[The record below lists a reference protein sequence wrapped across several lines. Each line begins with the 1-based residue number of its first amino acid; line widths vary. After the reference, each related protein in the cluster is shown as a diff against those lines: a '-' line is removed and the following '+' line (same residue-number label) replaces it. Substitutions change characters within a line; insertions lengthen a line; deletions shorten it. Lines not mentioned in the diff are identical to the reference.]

1 MSATIIPFPLP
12 LTPPLPTI
20 EGNVDYRKLRLEL
33 QRIDELLIQTGLE
46 QKFIRLSLD
55 GWLARGQFA
64 PGQAPAKAQ
73 LNFQIQSRQ
82 ALRCNLMRTYLQ
94 EDFRGFA
101 ARLAD
106 SPLLQQFCGLG
117 ELEKVVIPAKSTL
130 QRYAYWI
137 EAPILDE
144 LIHQAL
150 RQAGHHHHE
159 LELAQ
164 AVDLEAA
171 FLDTTCLKAN
181 IHYPVDWVLLRDAT
195 RTLMKAVQLIRGQ
208 GLRHRMEEPALFLKR
223 MNRLCIQM
231 TQSSNKTNF
240 KKHRKKV
247 LRKMNKLVGS
257 VGRHAKLYRQ
267 LLDEQWEQTDWT
279 RPQTEQVLRR
289 LDGVLAQLPQARQ
302 QAWQRIIQEEPV
314 ANQEKILS
322 LYDPAIRVI
331 VRHKAG
337 AEVEFG
343 NTLLLAESRQGL
355 ILDWELFEESAP
367 ADSRMVRGSVER
379 IEKNLE
385 IKLKQLG
392 ADRGFDSAANQD
404 WLAEEKT
411 YNGIAPRNP
420 RELKKRMKSWKFA
433 GLQRRRSQTEGRISI
448 VLHNFLG
455 SPMQCKGFAHRQL
468 AVGWGVMTHNLWV
481 LARLPKPKRKAKQK
495 PVVAASRE
503 AA

>member
-1 MSATIIPFPLP
+1 MTADIIPFPLP
-12 LTPPLPTI
+12 LTPPLRTI
-20 EGNVDYRKLRLEL
+20 EGNVDYRKLRDEL
-33 QRIDELLIQTGLE
+33 QRIDQLLIQSGLE
-46 QKFIRLSLD
+46 QKFIRLSVD
-55 GWLARGQFA
+55 QWLARGQFA
-64 PGQAPAKAQ
+64 PGKVPAKAQ

-82 ALRCNLMRTYLQ
+82 ALRCNILRTYLQ

-117 ELEKVVIPAKSTL
+117 ELEKVVVPAKSTL
-130 QRYAYWI
+130 HRYADWI
-137 EAPILDE
+137 EAPILNE

-150 RQAGHHHHE
+150 RQAGHHHHRE
-159 LELAQ
+159 LELVQ

-208 GLRHRMEEPALFLKR
+208 GLRHRMEEPAVFLKR
-223 MNRLCIQM
+223 MNRLCIEM
-231 TQSSNKTNF
+231 TQSSNKINF

-267 LLDEQWEQTDWT
+267 LLDEQWERTDWT

-289 LDGVLAQLPQARQ
+289 LDGVLEQLPQARK

-314 ANQEKILS
+314 ANDEKILS
-322 LYDPAIRVI
+322 LYDSAIRVI

-355 ILDWELFEESAP
+355 ILDWEIFEDSAP
-367 ADSRMVRGSVER
+367 ADSRMVRSSVER
-379 IEKNLE
+379 IEQNLK
-385 IKLKQLG
+385 IKLKELG
-392 ADRGFDSAANQD
+392 ADRGFDSASNRD

-411 YNGIAPRNP
+411 YNGIAPRDP

-455 SPMQCKGFAHRQL
+455 SPMRCKGFAHRQL
-468 AVGWGVMTHNLWV
+468 AVGWGVLTHNLWV
-481 LARLPKPKRKAKQK
+481 LARLPKRKARKK
-495 PVVAASRE
+495 TVEAASRK